1 VCGLIGT
8 VGLTVPSEEIRRVG
22 MRSLHHRG
30 PDARGEWTSLGG
42 LAWLGHTR
50 LSIRELSPA
59 GAQPMHSACGNLTL
73 VFNGEIYNHDSM
85 RATLESEGLQ
95 PHWRGVSDTETL
107 LAAIS
112 AWGIESTLHRCVG
125 MFAFAVWDERLQ
137 TLTLARD
144 RFGEK
149 PLYYGWIDSTF
160 VFGSELKAIRELTP
174 SRWQP
179 NRLAIDQYLQLG
191 YVPAPLS
198 AIEGIQ
204 KLLPGHT
211 LTVSPHRVG
220 VATLVPYWTVHQA
233 LSRASDHPF
242 IGSEHEA
249 VDQLDSLL
257 ADATRLQGVADVPV
271 GVFLSGGIDSTVI
284 TAHLAASHGARIQ
297 TLTMGSDDAR
307 FDESASA
314 RSIATF
320 LGSNHVEQIATSAD
334 AFALIPHLADM
345 YDEPFA
351 DYSQIPT
358 AIVSRCARQCV
369 TVCLS
374 GDGGDELFGG
384 YNRYRWG
391 HRFRRVPGSLRSLLA
406 SSISMLPA
414 QTWNLAQR
422 GIDSAAPAHWRVRLL
437 GDKMEKFARALSAPT
452 AVAAFEDLI
461 STGTILRHGLV
472 TPVMLQHVHAAWNS
486 LPASYSDPERMMAVD
501 MMTYLPD
508 DILCKVDRAAM
519 SVSLETRSPFLDH
532 RVAEFA
538 FSLPWG
544 MKVRGGIG
552 KHILRETLARRVPRH
567 LWDRPKT
574 GFGIPLGEWL
584 RGPLRDWADSLLLDR
599 AWNESWMLNSSVIQ
613 SCWDQ
618 HLSGRRDYTRELWT
632 VLMLR
637 QWADRWSRTPEHA

>member
-1 VCGLIGT
+1 MCGILGAVGSILPPEGRRLAGIGA
-8 VGLTVPSEEIRRVG
+8 LK
-22 MRSLHHRG
+22 HRG
-30 PDARGEWTSLGG
+30 PDAHGQWLRLGG
-42 LAWLGHTR
+42 LTWLGHTR
-50 LSIRELSPA
+50 LAIRELSPA

-73 VFNGEIYNHDSM
+73 VFNGEIYNHDPL
-85 RATLESEGLQ
+85 RATLDSEGLQ
-95 PHWRGVSDTETL
+95 PRWHGASDTETL

-112 AWGIESTLHRCVG
+112 AWGVEPTLSRCVG

-149 PLYYGWIDSTF
+149 PLYYGWLDSTF
-160 VFGSELKAIRELTP
+160 VFASELKAIRELTP
-174 SRWQP
+174 GRWQP
-179 NRLAIDQYLQLG
+179 SRLAIDQYLRLG
-191 YVPAPLS
+191 YVPAPQS
-198 AIEGIQ
+198 AVEGIQ

-211 LTVSPHRVG
+211 LSVSPHRAG
-220 VATLVPYWTVHQA
+220 VTTLAPYWTAPKA
-233 LSRASDHPF
+233 LSQAHERPF
-242 IGSEHEA
+242 LGSEDDA
-249 VDQLDSLL
+249 IDQLDSLL
-257 ADATRLQGVADVPV
+257 TDATRLQGVADVPV

-284 TAHLAASHGARIQ
+284 AAHLAASHGTSIQ

-334 AFALIPHLADM
+334 ALALIPHLADM

-358 AIVSRCARQCV
+358 ALVSRCARQHV

-391 HRFRRVPGSLRSLLA
+391 HRFRRVPGSLRGLLA

-414 QTWNLAQR
+414 QTWELAQR
-422 GIDSAAPAHWRVRLL
+422 GIDTAAPARWRIRLL

-461 STGTILRHGLV
+461 STGTILCHG
-472 TPVMLQHVHAAWNS
+472 PVVPAVLQHVHAAWNS
-486 LPASYSDPERMMAVD
+486 LPASYSDSERMMAVD

-519 SVSLETRSPFLDH
+519 SISLETRSPFLDH

-538 FSLPWG
+538 FSLPSDL
-544 MKVRGGIG
+544 KIRGGVG
-552 KHILRETLARRVPRH
+552 KYILRETLSRRVPRT

-584 RGPLRDWADSLLLDR
+584 RGPLRDWADTLLSDR
-599 AWNESWMLNSSVIQ
+599 AWNESWMLNNSVIR
-613 SCWDQ
+613 SCWDR
-618 HLSGRRDYTRELWT
+618 HLSGRRDHTRELWT

-637 QWADRWSRTPEHA
+637 QWADRWC

>member
-1 VCGLIGT
+1 MCGILGAVGSVIPPEGRRLAGIGA
-8 VGLTVPSEEIRRVG
+8 LK
-22 MRSLHHRG
+22 HRG
-30 PDARGEWTSLGG
+30 PDAHGQWLRLGG

-50 LSIRELSPA
+50 LAIRELSPA

-73 VFNGEIYNHDSM
+73 AFNGEIYNHDAI
-85 RATLESEGLQ
+85 RATLDSEGLQ
-95 PHWRGVSDTETL
+95 PHWRGASDTETL

-112 AWGIESTLHRCVG
+112 AWGVGSTLHRCVG

-160 VFGSELKAIRELTP
+160 VFGSELKAIRELPP

-204 KLLPGHT
+204 KLLPGHI
-211 LTVSPHRVG
+211 LTVSPHSVG
-220 VATLVPYWTVHQA
+220 VATLVPLWTVHQA
-233 LSRASDHPF
+233 LSRARERPF
-242 IGSEHEA
+242 LGSEDDA
-249 VDQLDSLL
+249 INQLDSLL

-284 TAHLAASHGARIQ
+284 AAHLAASHGARIQ

-358 AIVSRCARQCV
+358 ALVSRCARQYV

-391 HRFRRVPGSLRSLLA
+391 HRFRCVPGSLRNVLA
-406 SSISMLPA
+406 SSVSMVPA
-414 QTWNLAQR
+414 QAWDLAQR
-422 GIDSAAPAHWRVRLL
+422 GIDSAAPARWRVRLL
-437 GDKMEKFARALSAPT
+437 GDKIEKFARALSAPT

-472 TPVMLQHVHAAWNS
+472 APAVLQHVHNAWNS
-486 LPASYSDPERMMAVD
+486 LPESFSDSERMMAVD

-538 FSLPWG
+538 FSLPWDL
-544 MKVRGGIG
+544 KIRGGVG
-552 KHILRETLARRVPRH
+552 KYILRETLSRRVPRT

-584 RGPLRDWADSLLLDR
+584 RGPLRNWADSLLSDR
-599 AWNESWMLNSSVIQ
+599 AWNESWMLNHSVIR
-613 SCWDQ
+613 SCWDR
-618 HLSGRRDYTRELWT
+618 HLSGFRDHTRELWT

-637 QWADRWSRTPEHA
+637 QWADRWC

>member
-1 VCGLIGT
+1 
-8 VGLTVPSEEIRRVG
+8 

-30 PDARGEWTSLGG
+30 PDADDQWSRLGG

-50 LSIRELSPA
+50 LAIRELSPA
-59 GAQPMHSACGNLTL
+59 GAQPMHSACGKLSL
-73 VFNGEIYNHDSM
+73 VFNGEIYNHDSI
-85 RATLESEGLQ
+85 RARLASEGF
-95 PHWRGVSDTETL
+95 HGSWRGASDTETL

-112 AWGIESTLHRCVG
+112 TWGVESTLHQCVG
-125 MFAFAVWDERLQ
+125 MFAFAVWDERRQ

-149 PLYYGWIDSTF
+149 PLYYGWIESTF
-160 VFGSELKAIRELTP
+160 VFASELKAIRGLIP
-174 SRWQP
+174 YRWQP
-179 NRLAIDQYLQLG
+179 NHLAMDQYLKLG

-211 LTVSPHRVG
+211 LTVSPYRVG
-220 VATLVPYWTVHQA
+220 VTTLVPYWTVHQA
-233 LSRASDHPF
+233 LAQAHERPF
-242 IGSEHEA
+242 LGSEQDAIH
-249 VDQLDSLL
+249 QLDSLL
-257 ADATRLQGVADVPV
+257 ADATRLQGIADVPV

-284 TAHLAASHGARIQ
+284 AAHLAAGHGASIR

-307 FDESASA
+307 FDESVSA
-314 RSIATF
+314 RAIASF

-334 AFALIPHLADM
+334 ALALIPHLADI

-358 AIVSRCARQCV
+358 ALVSRCARQHV

-384 YNRYRWG
+384 YNRYRWD
-391 HRFRRVPGSLRSLLA
+391 HRFRCVPSSLRGLLA
-406 SSISMLPA
+406 SSISMVPA
-414 QTWNLAQR
+414 QAWDLAQR
-422 GIDSAAPAHWRVRLL
+422 GIDSAVPARWRIRLL
-437 GDKMEKFARALSAPT
+437 SDKMEKLARALSAPT

-472 TPVMLQHVHAAWNS
+472 SLERFQHIHAAWNS
-486 LPASYSDPERMMAVD
+486 LPGSYSDSERMMAVD

-519 SVSLETRSPFLDH
+519 SVSLETRGPFLDH

-538 FSLPWG
+538 FALPVN
-544 MKVRGGIG
+544 MKIRGGIG
-552 KHILRETLARRVPRH
+552 KHILRESLSRRVPRH

-584 RGPLRDWADSLLLDR
+584 RGPLRDWAGTLLSDR
-599 AWNESWMLNSSVIQ
+599 AWNDSWTLDSSVIQ

-618 HLSGRRDYTRELWT
+618 HLAGRCDRTRELWT

-637 QWADRWSRTPEHA
+637 QWADRWC

>member
-1 VCGLIGT
+1 MCGILGAVGPFLPPEASRCAGIGA
-8 VGLTVPSEEIRRVG
+8 LR
-22 MRSLHHRG
+22 HRG
-30 PDARGEWTSLGG
+30 PDAHGQWLQLGG

-50 LSIRELSPA
+50 LAIRELSPA
-59 GAQPMHSACGNLTL
+59 GAQPMLSACENLRL
-73 VFNGEIYNHDSM
+73 VFNGEIYNHDAI
-85 RATLESEGLQ
+85 RARLASEGFHG
-95 PHWRGVSDTETL
+95 PWRGASDTETL

-112 AWGIESTLHRCVG
+112 TWGVESTLHRCVG

-149 PLYYGWIDSTF
+149 PLYYGWLGSTF
-160 VFGSELKAIRELTP
+160 VFASELKAIRELIP
-174 SRWQP
+174 CRWQP
-179 NRLAIDQYLQLG
+179 NRLAIDQYLQFG

-204 KLLPGHT
+204 KLVPGHT
-211 LTVSPHRVG
+211 LTVSPHKVG
-220 VATLVPYWTVHQA
+220 VTTLAPFWTVHQA
-233 LSRASDHPF
+233 LAQAREQPF
-242 IGSEHEA
+242 LGSEHDA
-249 VDQLDSLL
+249 VDRLDSLL
-257 ADATRLQGVADVPV
+257 ADATRLQGIADVPV

-284 TAHLAASHGARIQ
+284 AAHLAAGQGANIR

-314 RSIATF
+314 RSIASY
-320 LGSNHVEQIATSAD
+320 LGSNHAEQIATSAD
-334 AFALIPHLADM
+334 ALALIPHLADM

-358 AIVSRCARQCV
+358 ALVSRYARQHV
-369 TVCLS
+369 SVCLS

-391 HRFRRVPGSLRSLLA
+391 HRFRRVPSSLRGLLA
-406 SSISMLPA
+406 SSITMIPA
-414 QTWNLAQR
+414 QTWDLAQR
-422 GIDSAAPAHWRVRLL
+422 AIDSAAPARWRIRLL

-452 AVAAFEDLI
+452 AVAAFENLI
-461 STGTILRHGLV
+461 TTGTIFGHGLASPA
-472 TPVMLQHVHAAWNS
+472 TLQHVHAAWNS
-486 LPASYSDPERMMAVD
+486 LPASYSDSERMMAVD

-538 FSLPWG
+538 FSLPWD
-544 MKVRGGIG
+544 MKIRGGIG
-552 KHILRETLARRVPRH
+552 KHILRKSLSRRVPRI

-574 GFGIPLGEWL
+574 GFGIPLGTWL
-584 RGPLRDWADSLLLDR
+584 RGPLREWVESLLPKR
-599 AWNESWMLNSSVIQ
+599 GGTCAWSSKEDVILR
-613 SCWDQ
+613 CWQD
-618 HLSGRRDYTRELWT
+618 HLVGRRDRTRELWT
-632 VLMLR
+632 VLMLQ
-637 QWADRWSRTPEHA
+637 QWSHRWCRA